1 MNLELF
7 QLYQDILQII
17 VFPNFKYY
25 YRTRFKSLFIDILKN
40 SIISPEEYI
49 NIKKIIKGIDKR
61 TTILI
66 KNFPSEHFKNN
77 EELISYFSKIGKI
90 NFIYRLKHSNKSKIP
105 YIFIDCVNSKI
116 IISIIKH
123 LLSLFNDLIII
134 YSNIQGKDSLI
145 KHFLSKKKNKI
156 FLHKR
161 NLYQCNLF
169 VYNKNDCINYISEL
183 LFNYNIILIL

>member
-1 MNLELF
+1 MNQELF

-49 NIKKIIKGIDKR
+49 NIKKIIKGIDNR

-123 LLSLFNDLIII
+123 LFSLFNDLILI

-145 KHFLSKKKNKI
+145 KHFLSKKKNKN
-156 FLHKR
+156 F
-161 NLYQCNLF
+161 
-169 VYNKNDCINYISEL
+169 SP
-183 LFNYNIILIL
+183 